1 MGLPKRTFS
10 IRTAMLFL
18 VCGGVAV
25 MIVTALVAGWLSYR
39 EQRDRI
45 GASLIAAS
53 RALVFAVDN
62 ELDEPL
68 AFVNGLSSSS
78 SFGKGALDI
87 FQARARERLAQYG
100 YVVFIRS
107 PDGRETVDRAKTA
120 VPTGELR
127 LGKTKR
133 SYLDR
138 VENRWMAL
146 VDVPIEDDTGQTL
159 YTLVV
164 GIPNGIFQNVLIA
177 QHFPTTWTSVILDP
191 NWMIVARDIDPQKFV
206 GKKAAGEEF
215 RNARTDQTHEVRLV
229 TGETALSAHT
239 HSTRYGWT
247 TAIAMTEADLFK
259 QALGP
264 VLLAA
269 IGSFIAAGAVI
280 AMAALFSTYLG
291 RAIAVLADMVRAFPE
306 GTIRSKPAFRLDEIS
321 VVAQSVHG
329 AALAVLEGRK
339 LVDKELRD
347 TQRLNELSTALVGE
361 GSSFNACLDKIVDTA
376 VAIADADKGNIQL
389 FDPASGSLTIVAQ
402 KGFPEDFLN
411 FFGTVRDIASTSGVA
426 MHEKRQ
432 IIVDD
437 VLTSDIVGQPAQK
450 ASLDAG
456 VRGVVSTPLISSKG
470 DLLGI
475 LSTHY
480 ARPGRPGEHQLR
492 LLNILTRQ
500 AADYL
505 ERKQSEQTNK
515 TILGELQHR
524 SNNLLAV
531 IQSLAH
537 RSLEAGNAK
546 EAFEARLQAL
556 ARANRALLK
565 SNWTGAYINQLVRA
579 ELEAFSKRAAISGPS
594 VLLPPQTAQNFT
606 LALHELATNSAKHG
620 SLSASTGK
628 LTVVWTIKSGAAGS
642 VLNFKW
648 QESDGPPVAAPLRQ
662 GFGTQL
668 LKSVFRD
675 VRLDYAVEG
684 LRCEID
690 VPLGSTISA
699 TQNLPEVVNA

>member
-1 MGLPKRTFS
+1 MRLPKRTFS
-10 IRTAMLFL
+10 IRAAMLFL
-18 VCGGVAV
+18 VVGGVAV
-25 MIVTALVAGWLSYR
+25 MLATAFVAGWLSYR

-78 SFGKGALDI
+78 SFGKGELDI
-87 FQARARERLAQYG
+87 FQARTRESLAQYG
-100 YVVFIRS
+100 YVVFIRT
-107 PDGRETVDRAKTA
+107 PDGRQAVDKAQA
-120 VPTGELR
+120 VVPGGELR

-133 SYLDR
+133 SYLGR
-138 VENRWMAL
+138 IENRWMAL
-146 VDVPIEDDTGQTL
+146 VDVPIEDQTGQPV

-164 GIPNGIFQNVLIA
+164 AIPNGIFQNVLIA
-177 QHFPTTWTSVILDP
+177 QHFPPSWTSVILDP
-191 NWMIVARDIDPQKFV
+191 NWMIVARDIDPEKFV
-206 GKKAAGEEF
+206 GEKAGGEKF

-229 TGETALSAHT
+229 TGEAAMSAHT
-239 HSTRYGWT
+239 HSARYGWT
-247 TAIAMTEADLFK
+247 TAIAITEADLFR

-291 RAIAVLADMVRAFPE
+291 RAIAVLAEMVRAFPE
-306 GTIRSKPAFRLDEIS
+306 GTLRSKPAFRLDEIS
-321 VVAQSVHG
+321 AVAQSVQG

-339 LVDKELRD
+339 LVEKELHD
-347 TQRLNELSTALVGE
+347 TKRLNELSTVLVGE
-361 GSSFNACLDKIVDTA
+361 GSSFKACLDKIVDTA
-376 VAIADADKGNIQL
+376 LVIAEADKGNIQL
-389 FDPASGSLTIVAQ
+389 FDPVSGSLTIAAQ
-402 KGFPEDFLN
+402 KGFPQDFLN
-411 FFGTVRDIASTSGVA
+411 FFGTVRDSASSSGIA

-437 VLTSDIVGQPAQK
+437 VLTSDRLGQPAQK

-470 DLLGI
+470 DVLGM
-475 LSTHY
+475 LSIHY

-500 AADYL
+500 ATDYL

-537 RSLEAGNAK
+537 RSLEAGSAK

-565 SNWTGAYINQLVRA
+565 SNWTGAYIDQLVRT
-579 ELEAFSKRAAISGPS
+579 ELEAFSKRAAILGPS
-594 VLLPPQTAQNFT
+594 LLLPPSTAQNFT

-620 SLSASTGK
+620 SLSSSTGK
-628 LTVVWTIKSGAAGS
+628 LRVVWTIKSTPSGS

-668 LKSVFRD
+668 LQSVFRD
-675 VRLDYAVEG
+675 VRLDYAVDG
-684 LRCEID
+684 LRCEIE
-690 VPLGSTISA
+690 VPLGRNTSE
-699 TQNLPEVVNA
+699 TQAMPEVVNA